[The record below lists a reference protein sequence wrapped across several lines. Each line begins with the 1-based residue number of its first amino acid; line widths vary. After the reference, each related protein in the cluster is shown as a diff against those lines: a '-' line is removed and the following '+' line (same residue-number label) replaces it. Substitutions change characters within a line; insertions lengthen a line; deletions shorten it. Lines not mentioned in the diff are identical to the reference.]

1 MTLWLTIEDQWRR
14 VPDLGR
20 WTGMPVRGMICICL
34 AVLLLAGCGEKKKT
48 NKNLAFVK
56 DATETLTGI
65 KLDEVEQIRSD
76 VIRLKE
82 SLERRDWEALKQAC
96 AELDKRYNQRI
107 LTWYAEV
114 LLIEQTRGTDAAQE
128 AVARLKAQDKLS
140 EKEVRA
146 LGDIE
151 SYFMDTLFL
160 HDGNS

>member
-1 MTLWLTIEDQWRR
+1 
-14 VPDLGR
+14 
-20 WTGMPVRGMICICL
+20 MPVRGTICICL
-34 AVLLLAGCGEKKKT
+34 AVLLLAGCGEKKET

-114 LLIEQTRGTDAAQE
+114 LFIEQTRETIMMGSLPAP
-128 AVARLKAQDKLS
+128 VYGGGR
-140 EKEVRA
+140 
-146 LGDIE
+146 
-151 SYFMDTLFL
+151 
-160 HDGNS
+160 